1 MVFSDSLG
9 DLQNML
15 MNYRRRKLRELDA
28 QVENASRRVQ
38 TLKDE
43 YDSAEY
49 DCMKELLADDIKAA
63 ENELKSA
70 ENARS
75 SWQNNINV
83 NITMSAPDSPVFE
96 EDVTPPIPDT
106 KDGAFSFTVNLL
118 HWIVYIAFKVS
129 WYAVTLWIVWVL
141 FHA

>member
-1 MVFSDSLG
+1 MPL
-9 DLQNML
+9 NWH
-15 MNYRRRKLRELDA
+15 RRKLRELDA

-49 DCMKELLADDIKAA
+49 DCMKDILLDELNTA
-63 ENELKSA
+63 ENELRSA
-70 ENARS
+70 ELARS

-106 KDGAFSFTVNLL
+106 KDGAFAFTVNLL
-118 HWIVYIAFKVS
+118 HWIVYIAIKVS